1 MNTSLRNEIA
11 QIQQH
16 YTNYKQQSEHKIASL
31 EQAGNESVKHFE
43 ALNSELLKKHQ
54 EASNQ
59 LNARYNAL
67 NHEYAAA
74 LQNIEAKTR
83 EHDSAKNDLNDAYKK
98 IKEYDT
104 ALAQKINENTNLTL
118 QLNEYSAK
126 LKTYHDQANGIE
138 SQFRSM
144 NRDMEAEKEK
154 HASIQKRQREEISQK
169 STELESLK
177 AKLKAI
183 EDNEKLLS
191 ASIVECR
198 DKIDALT
205 SQLQKENELNES
217 LKALNAKANSDLV
230 QKSKLADEMLN
241 QIKTMKD
248 FNNKF
253 EDHYKLKKKVYEET
267 EQMNKDLK
275 LKIDQWERENGEL
288 QNKVIQT
295 ESRNR
300 YVVEEAN
307 FLREKVKT
315 LVYENQQLKAQK
327 DDLVKKISDTPIV
340 ESGRESLVF
349 NGIKPKSAVLS
360 TPKLKSV
367 DDSYIKFTSPDLRT
381 HEIFGEMNND
391 DASRRYS
398 IDSFSRNA
406 NNASMSMVPPAFN
419 RFNTISE
426 NEFEE
431 PSINQ
436 KFLQIENHSGAM
448 HRLSTLQ
455 TRNQQAKPHLKS
467 SYALENL
474 PVSSD
479 DQVTGQANKE
489 KENRMSNVTSK
500 TLLKRRHDDTV
511 DLNTPK
517 KSHTTVNTFKQTNI

>member
-1 MNTSLRNEIA
+1 MNNSLRNEIA

-16 YTNYKQQSEHKIASL
+16 YTNYKQQSEAKIASL
-31 EQAGNESVKHFE
+31 EQAGNENVKNFE
-43 ALNSELLKKHQ
+43 TLNSELKKHQ

-59 LNARYNAL
+59 LNSRYNAL

-74 LQNIEAKTR
+74 LQNIEIKTR
-83 EHDSAKNDLNDAYKK
+83 EYDSAKNDLNDAYKK
-98 IKEYDT
+98 IKEYD
-104 ALAQKINENTNLTL
+104 AAVNQKINENNSLTV

-138 SQFRSM
+138 NQFRSM

-154 HASIQKRQREEISQK
+154 HVAIQKRLREEILTKQ
-169 STELESLK
+169 TEIETLK
-177 AKLKAI
+177 GRFKAI

-191 ASIVECR
+191 TSIEEYR
-198 DKIDALT
+198 DRIKALT
-205 SQLQKENELNES
+205 TDLQKENELNES
-217 LKALNAKANSDLV
+217 LKASNTKANSDLV
-230 QKSKLADEMLN
+230 QKNKLIEDMLN
-241 QIKTMKD
+241 QIKTMKE

-253 EDHYKLKKKVYEET
+253 EDHYKLKKKMFEET

-275 LKIDQWERENGEL
+275 LKLDQFERENNEL
-288 QNKVIQT
+288 QSKVIQSET
-295 ESRNR
+295 RNR
-300 YVVEEAN
+300 SVIEESN

-315 LVYENQQLKAQK
+315 LAYENQQLKTQK
-327 DDLVKKISDTPIV
+327 DDLVKKISETPIV
-340 ESGRESLVF
+340 ETGRESLAF
-349 NGIKPKSAVLS
+349 NSIKPKPAVLS

-367 DDSYIKFTSPDLRT
+367 DDSYVKFTSPDLRT
-381 HEIFGEMNND
+381 HDVFSEMNND
-391 DASRRYS
+391 DVSRRYS

-479 DQVTGQANKE
+479 DQVTGQTNKE
-489 KENRMSNVTSK
+489 KENRMSNITSK
-500 TLLKRRHDDTV
+500 TLLKRRHDDTI

-517 KSHTTVNTFKQTNI
+517 KSHTTGNTFKQTNI